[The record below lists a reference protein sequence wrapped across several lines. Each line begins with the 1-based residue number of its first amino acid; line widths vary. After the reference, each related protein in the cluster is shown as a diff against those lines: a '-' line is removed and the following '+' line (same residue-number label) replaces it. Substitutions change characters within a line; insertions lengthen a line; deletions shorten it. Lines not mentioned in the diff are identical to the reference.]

1 MQSQKV
7 YELILKKIDR
17 MADVCSE
24 MFDDNDPELK
34 IELHQILEEL
44 DGFEFFLKDNEE
56 LKDEIS
62 YIKGRFPDAFKG

>member
-24 MFDDNDPELK
+24 MVDDNDPELK
-34 IELHQILEEL
+34 IELHQILEDL
-44 DGFEFFLKDNEE
+44 DGFEFFLKENEE